1 MRYYDRINASEGID
15 VNKTSK
21 SKECDIFHY
30 WYFLDKGF
38 KFQPYV
44 WNECHDFLMISINL
58 NDIATLNIHGA
69 GYRCI
74 ISGISKNEVVNLLQ
88 KEYLNEK
95 SGTL

>member
-21 SKECDIFHY
+21 SKECDIFRY
-30 WYFLDKGF
+30 WYFLDKGL

-44 WNECHDFLMISINL
+44 WNECHDFLMTSINL
-58 NDIATLNIHGA
+58 NDIATLNIHGVD
-69 GYRCI
+69 YRCI